1 LIYNEPREILF
12 EVSRF
17 FKEKCKDWF

>member
-17 FKEKCKDWF
+17 FKKCRDWF